1 MLSASSVFRSR
12 RPHNQALAYLL
23 LNPKEIV
30 KRTLQMTIS
39 KNIILTLLITLT
51 FHALAQD
58 YRIVEN
64 NSFSRG
70 EHLEYNVYWDAW
82 LLPKMIAGTAT
93 LQIMDENRRFHSR
106 STYHVVGT
114 GFSKGVLNM
123 FYKVEDRYETYID
136 ENALIPWYFLRRTK
150 EGSYVRDDD
159 VVFDQIK
166 NIARGRYATREV
178 PANIQDI
185 ISAVYYARTF
195 DFDSARKGDVFPF
208 DFFLD
213 DSVYIS
219 QVVFQGQDTIKS
231 YLGLFSCL
239 KFKPMVLVGPV
250 FSEPYPM
257 TVWVTNDKNR
267 IPVRVESKV
276 LVGKV
281 KIELSSFSGLS
292 NPLTAKLK

>member
-1 MLSASSVFRSR
+1 MKPVSIKNTILLFLFFLSLST
-12 RPHNQALAYLL
+12 
-23 LNPKEIV
+23 NP
-30 KRTLQMTIS
+30 
-39 KNIILTLLITLT
+39 
-51 FHALAQD
+51 QD
-58 YRIVEN
+58 YRFVEN
-64 NSFSRG
+64 KAFSRG
-70 EHLEYNVYWDAW
+70 EHIEYNVYWEAW

-93 LQIMDENRRFHSR
+93 LQIMDENKRFHSR

-114 GFSKGVLNM
+114 GYSKGVLNM

-136 ENALIPWYFLRRTK
+136 EKALIPWYFIRRTK
-150 EGSYVRDDD
+150 EGSYVRNDD
-159 VVFDQIK
+159 VVFDQR
-166 NIARGRYATREV
+166 NNMAMGRYATRKV
-178 PANIQDI
+178 PVNIQDI

-195 DFDSARKGDVFPF
+195 NFAPAEKGDVFPF

-219 QVVFQGQDTIKS
+219 QVVYQGLDTIKS
-231 YLGLFSCL
+231 HLGSFSCL

-257 TVWVTNDKNR
+257 TVWVTNDENR

-281 KIELSSFSGLS
+281 KVELNSFSGLT
-292 NPLTAKLK
+292 NPLTAKLE